1 MSFTDHVVLWLHV
14 VAAIF
19 TIGPGTA
26 AIMSTPRYIRKRNTV
41 VVGYLYR
48 ITRIYAL
55 ASLLALILGLII
67 TQLLHLFSKPWISV
81 SITLYVVAFVLLVL
95 IMRDQRK
102 AIAALAAAERLGDGT
117 GRSEEAE
124 TATTQ
129 DGAPAASD
137 QPATTVVGELK
148 TAAIE
153 RGRIASMSGVVALI
167 WLAVIVLMV
176 WNGSS

>member
-48 ITRIYAL
+48 ITRIYVL
-55 ASLLALILGLII
+55 ASLLTLILGLII
-67 TQLLHLFSKPWISV
+67 TELLHLFSKPWISA

-102 AIAALAAAERLGDGT
+102 AIAALAAAERLGEGT
-117 GRSEEAE
+117 GRAEEEE
-124 TATTQ
+124 TATTA
-129 DGAPAASD
+129 DGMPTGSD
-137 QPATTVVGELK
+137 QPAIAVAVDLK

-176 WNGSS
+176 WNGG

>member
-67 TQLLHLFSKPWISV
+67 TELLHLFSKPWISV

-124 TATTQ
+124 TA
-129 DGAPAASD
+129 APADAASAGGD

-153 RGRIASMSGVVALI
+153 RGRIASMSGIVGLI

-176 WNGSS
+176 WNG